1 MFLYNCMVWL
11 VTAVIL
17 LLAGH
22 YVKVLRWR
30 LFIELYERADISVLL
45 KSLSVAHVINFIVPF
60 HVGDLYRIWYSGRR
74 MGNGIKFSFATIVV
88 EHYID
93 LIVLA
98 ILCAVLYALGH
109 NTMGTVVLVATVA
122 ATVVLLTVIS
132 MKWDDKTKS
141 IIIRFAE
148 IFNSTIELS
157 LLGFIWTFVSIFKKL
172 VSSMSKTQVL
182 ASTSLMWILYLAS
195 YWCFAESLQKMGVN
209 IRLRDVVDIFFNR
222 SSIMNAD
229 LYSYSGN
236 GSIIPFYV
244 SIYVLLPL
252 AIIFIA
258 SYFYEKKRLT
268 QRINE
273 SPSSSVIPHVNSHDA
288 LIFLET
294 FFRGNFGGAYLKG
307 FLEVNKDVSI
317 LEDHSAGSNAVTLLC
332 TDGNKTFYRKFAIGS
347 DGEKLYQQVEWLQA
361 HNEIIPLPVL
371 LNVNKNKSYCSYDM
385 EYRESA
391 MNFFTYIH
399 THSVEDSWTILRSA
413 LEDLNNR
420 LYQFNDTADN
430 LIIEEYVLK
439 KVVKNLQII
448 RESTLLS
455 DILGYEEVYLN
466 GVKYDNLC
474 KFDKLFDMNHL
485 SHVFADSP
493 VCDIHGDLTI
503 ENIICNKD
511 SYYLIDPNTG
521 NILECPYLDLGK
533 LFQSLHG
540 GYEFLMRVQSVK
552 IKGNHIDFTFMRSSA
567 YEKLFQLLRLYIIDT
582 YGEHVLAQVYYH
594 ELVHWL
600 RLMPYKL
607 NSLGERALI
616 FYAGFVMVLND
627 IMYDERIS
635 YTGNARGGSTGG

>member
-1 MFLYNCMVWL
+1 MVWL
-11 VTAVIL
+11 VTAVSL

-30 LFIELYERADISVLL
+30 LFIELYEKADISVLL

-60 HVGDLYRIWYSGRR
+60 HLGDIYRIWYSGRR

-122 ATVVLLTVIS
+122 ATVVLLTVIT

-141 IIIRFAE
+141 IIVRFAE

-172 VSSMSKTQVL
+172 ISSMSKTQVL
-182 ASTSLMWILYLAS
+182 VSTSVMWLLYLGS
-195 YWCFAESLQKMGVN
+195 YWCFAESLQNMGVN
-209 IRLRDVVDIFFNR
+209 IRLRDVVDIFFNK

-229 LYSYSGN
+229 LYSFSGN
-236 GSIIPFYV
+236 RSIMPFYV

-273 SPSSSVIPHVNSHDA
+273 PSSCSVIPHVNSHDA
-288 LIFLET
+288 LTFLET

-361 HNEIIPLPVL
+361 HNGIIPLPVL

-399 THSVEDSWTILRSA
+399 THSVENSWAILKSA
-413 LEDLNNR
+413 LEDLNHR
-420 LYQFNDTADN
+420 LYQFNETADSP
-430 LIIEEYVLK
+430 IIEEYVSK
-439 KVVKNLQII
+439 KVVKNMQII

-474 KFDKLFDMNHL
+474 KFDKLFDVTHL
-485 SHVFADSP
+485 SRVFVDSP

-503 ENIICNKD
+503 ENIICDKD

-540 GYEFLMRVQSVK
+540 GYEFLMRVQNVN

-567 YEKLFQLLRLYIIDT
+567 YEKLFQLLRQYIIDT
-582 YGEHVLAQVYYH
+582 YGEHVLVQVYYH

-627 IMYDERIS
+627 IMHDERIS
-635 YTGNARGGSTGG
+635 DTGNA

>member
-1 MFLYNCMVWL
+1 MVWL

-122 ATVVLLTVIS
+122 ATVVLLTVIT

-148 IFNSTIELS
+148 IFNQTIELS

-172 VSSMSKTQVL
+172 ISSMSKTLVL
-182 ASTSLMWILYLAS
+182 VSTSLMWILYLAS
-195 YWCFAESLQKMGVN
+195 YWCFAESLQNMGVN

-222 SSIMNAD
+222 SSIINVD
-229 LYSYSGN
+229 LYSYSSN
-236 GSIIPFYV
+236 GIFMPFYV
-244 SIYVLLPL
+244 SIYVLMPL
-252 AIIFIA
+252 VIIYLA
-258 SYFYEKKRLT
+258 SFLYERKVPALK
-268 QRINE
+268 IKEGFNN
-273 SPSSSVIPHVNSHDA
+273 SVIPHVNSNDA
-288 LIFLET
+288 LAFLET
-294 FFRGNFGGAYLKG
+294 FFKGNMGGAYLKG

-332 TDGNKTFYRKFAIGS
+332 TDGTATFYRKFAIGA
-347 DGEKLYQQVEWLQA
+347 DGEKLYDQIRWLQD
-361 HNEIIPLPVL
+361 HQRIIPLPKIIRV
-371 LNVNKNKSYCSYDM
+371 KKEGTYCSYDM
-385 EYRESA
+385 EYKGGSQ
-391 MNFFTYIH
+391 NFFTYIH
-399 THSVEDSWTILRSA
+399 THTVEQSWAILQEA
-413 LEDLNNR
+413 LDAMRNR
-420 LYQFNDTADN
+420 LYRFDTHADTPTIKKYVEQKVINN
-430 LIIEEYVLK
+430 LNRIKASPILSNILEYK
-439 KVVKNLQII
+439 
-448 RESTLLS
+448 
-455 DILGYEEVYLN
+455 DVYVN
-466 GVKYDNLC
+466 GVRYANLDS
-474 KFDKLFDMNHL
+474 FDGFFNIDHL
-485 SHVFADSP
+485 SEVFSESP
-493 VCDIHGDLTI
+493 VCDIHGDLTV
-503 ENIICNKD
+503 ENVICDEN
-511 SYYLIDPNTG
+511 SYYVIDPNTG

-540 GYEFLMRVQSVK
+540 GYEFLMRIREVSVSENQ
-552 IKGNHIDFTFMRSSA
+552 INFTYMRSSA
-567 YEKLFQLLRLYIIDT
+567 YDELYQRIRQYIVNI
-582 YGEHVLAQVYYH
+582 YGEQVLRQVYCH

-600 RLMPYKL
+600 RLIPYKL
-607 NSLGERALI
+607 NHLGERSLI
-616 FYAGFVMVLND
+616 FYAGMLMVLNSVFSHIVSRKSAD
-627 IMYDERIS
+627 
-635 YTGNARGGSTGG
+635 